1 MASVKTPCVAK
12 NPPNQKSPNG
22 TTIISNVMPAQPAAN
37 NNFAESQNA
46 YNTQQ
51 DPNPLMNANAAN
63 NANYNPRS
71 NQQLYFSHTNIIV
84 KYVST
89 AVNFYQ
95 NAFGWEVIKQ
105 SETAAVMQYKN
116 YTFYI
121 VSENCVND
129 YFGYSAV
136 SPQTSGHSPSMTT
149 TLLCDDVANIWNKA
163 LIAGAIPV
171 KSPYTKS
178 NGSTCA
184 TLVGPENYIW
194 FITDTN
200 NFFC

>member
-1 MASVKTPCVAK
+1 MTSINTPCMERK
-12 NPPNQKSPNG
+12 PTNQKSPNG
-22 TTIISNVMPAQPAAN
+22 TTIISNVMPARTAAN
-37 NNFAESQNA
+37 NNFAKSLCQN
-46 YNTQQ
+46 NQQ
-51 DPNPLMNANAAN
+51 QEQNPFMNSNAAN
-63 NANYNPRS
+63 NSSYNPGT

-84 KYVST
+84 KYVSS

-105 SETAAVMQYKN
+105 SDTAAVMQYKN

-129 YFGYSAV
+129 CFGYSAV

-149 TLLCDDVANIWNKA
+149 TLLCDDVADVWNQA

-194 FITDTN
+194 FITDSN

>member
-1 MASVKTPCVAK
+1 MTSTNSTLSSA
-12 NPPNQKSPNG
+12 NQQKPV
-22 TTIISNVMPAQPAAN
+22 TIIRQVSPISTNSYPSGNTVKNNPNNFTVPAN
-37 NNFAESQNA
+37 NSSA
-46 YNTQQ
+46 TQPQ
-51 DPNPLMNANAAN
+51 
-63 NANYNPRS
+63 
-71 NQQLYFSHTNIIV
+71 QQLYCSHTNMIV
-84 KYVST
+84 KSVTNAVS
-89 AVNFYQ
+89 FYQ
-95 NAFGWEVIKQ
+95 NAFGWEIIKS
-105 SETAAVMQYKN
+105 SENAAVMQYKN

-121 VSENCVND
+121 VSENSVTD
-129 YFGYSAV
+129 FFGYTAV

-149 TLLCDDVANIWNKA
+149 TLLCDDVAELWNKA

-194 FITDTN
+194 FITDSN